1 MSNTKNDRVTVL
13 KTHKLFIKGAY
24 PRGESG
30 RTHALRDVDGG
41 LIGHLCT
48 GSRKDTR
55 EAVEAARAALPA
67 WSAATPYL
75 RGQILHRLAE
85 MLESRAA
92 ELTQAIR
99 DTTGASAKKA
109 RAEVDAGIDRIVCFA
124 GWSDKITS
132 VLGNQNPVAQPF
144 YNFTSPEAVGTIG
157 VIAPESSSFLGFLS
171 LWLPAVC
178 AGNTVVC
185 MASESRPLP
194 ALLVAESMPNSDVPA
209 GVFNLI
215 TGLRKEL
222 LPAFAAH
229 RDLDGLIACANDK
242 EAAGLRELGA
252 DNLKRMRVVAEK
264 TEFTNEHA
272 WEGPE
277 AFRGAVEYKTVWHP
291 MSAE

>member
-1 MSNTKNDRVTVL
+1 MSDNTDERVTVL

-30 RTHALRDVDGG
+30 RTHALRDAEGG
-41 LIGHLCT
+41 LLAHLCT

-55 EAVEAARAALPA
+55 EAVEAARAALA
-67 WSAATPYL
+67 SWSAATPYL
-75 RGQILHRLAE
+75 RGQILYRLAE

-92 ELTQAIR
+92 EIMSAIR
-99 DTTGASAKKA
+99 ETTGRSVKKS
-109 RAEVDAGIDRIVCFA
+109 RAEVHAGIDRIVCFA

-144 YNFTSPEAVGTIG
+144 YNFTSPEPVGTIG
-157 VIAPESSSFLGFLS
+157 VICPENSPFLGFVS
-171 LWLPAVC
+171 MWLPALC

-185 MASESRPLP
+185 MASESLPLP

-229 RDLDGLIACANDK
+229 RDLDGLVASADDK
-242 EAAGLRELGA
+242 ESAMLRELGA
-252 DNLKRMRVVAEK
+252 DNLKRVRVIEVQTDFECK
-264 TEFTNEHA
+264 ET
-272 WEGPE
+272 WEGPK

-291 MSAE
+291 MSVE

>member
-30 RTHALRDVDGG
+30 RTHPLRDVDGG

-55 EAVEAARAALPA
+55 EAVEAARAALPS

-109 RAEVDAGIDRIVCFA
+109 HAEVDAGIDRIVCFA

-229 RDLDGLIACANDK
+229 RDLDGLIACATEK

-252 DNLKRMRVVAEK
+252 DNLKRVRVVAEK
-264 TEFTNEHA
+264 TDFTNEHA

>member
-1 MSNTKNDRVTVL
+1 
-13 KTHKLFIKGAY
+13 
-24 PRGESG
+24 
-30 RTHALRDVDGG
+30 
-41 LIGHLCT
+41 
-48 GSRKDTR
+48 
-55 EAVEAARAALPA
+55 
-67 WSAATPYL
+67 
-75 RGQILHRLAE
+75 

-264 TEFTNEHA
+264 ADFTNDHA
-272 WEGPE
+272 SEGPE

>member
-30 RTHALRDVDGG
+30 RTHALRAVDGG

-132 VLGNQNPVAQPF
+132 VLGNQNPVAGPF
-144 YNFTSPEAVGTIG
+144 FNMSSPEATG
-157 VIAPESSSFLGFLS
+157 VVVLFAGESSPLLGLVS
-171 LWLPAVC
+171 IVAPVIC
-178 AGNTVVC
+178 GGN
-185 MASESRPLP
+185 A
-194 ALLVAESMPNSDVPA
+194 
-209 GVFNLI
+209 
-215 TGLRKEL
+215 
-222 LPAFAAH
+222 
-229 RDLDGLIACANDK
+229 
-242 EAAGLRELGA
+242 
-252 DNLKRMRVVAEK
+252 VVACSPI
-264 TEFTNEHA
+264 A
-272 WEGPE
+272 QS
-277 AFRGAVEYKTVWHP
+277 
-291 MSAE
+291 SATRSAT

>member
-13 KTHKLFIKGAY
+13 KTHKLFIKGAS

-30 RTHALRDVDGG
+30 RTHPLRDVDGG

-55 EAVEAARAALPA
+55 EAVEAARAALPS

-99 DTTGASAKKA
+99 DTTGASPKKA
-109 RAEVDAGIDRIVCFA
+109 HAEVDAGIDRIVCFA

-185 MASESRPLP
+185 MASETRPLP

-229 RDLDGLIACANDK
+229 RDLDGLIACATEK

-252 DNLKRMRVVAEK
+252 DNLKRVRVVAEK
-264 TEFTNEHA
+264 TDFTNEHA

>member
-1 MSNTKNDRVTVL
+1 MSQVSNDRVTVL
-13 KTHKLFIKGAY
+13 KTHKLFIKGAS

-30 RTHALRDVDGG
+30 RTHALRDADGG
-41 LIGHLCT
+41 LLGHLCT
-48 GSRKDTR
+48 GSRKDLR
-55 EAVEAARAALPA
+55 EAVEAARGALPG

-85 MLESRAA
+85 MLEGRAA
-92 ELTQAIR
+92 EIASAIR
-99 DTTGASAKKA
+99 ETTGRSARKA
-109 RAEVDAGIDRIVCFA
+109 QAEVAAGIDRVICFA

-132 VLGNQNPVAQPF
+132 LLGNQNPVAQPF
-144 YNFTSPEAVGTIG
+144 HNFTSPEPVGVIG
-157 VIAPESSSFLGFLS
+157 VIAPEQSSFLGFLS

-185 MASESRPLP
+185 MASEHLPLP
-194 ALLVAESMPNSDVPA
+194 ALLVAESLPNSDLPA
-209 GVFNLI
+209 GVFNLL
-215 TGLRKEL
+215 TGMRKEL

-229 RDLDGLIACANDK
+229 RDIDGLVASADEK
-242 EAAGLRELGA
+242 EAAALREAGA
-252 DNLKRMRVVAEK
+252 DNLKRVHVIRPDADYEDI
-264 TEFTNEHA
+264 HA

>member
-1 MSNTKNDRVTVL
+1 MSNASNDRVTVL

-30 RTHALRDVDGG
+30 RTHALRDADGG
-41 LIGHLCT
+41 LIAHLCT
-48 GSRKDTR
+48 ASRKDTR
-55 EAVEAARAALPA
+55 EAVEAARAALPG

-85 MLESRAA
+85 MLEGRAG
-92 ELTQAIR
+92 ELAKAVA
-99 DTTGASAKKA
+99 DTTGRSAKKA
-109 RAEVDAGIDRIVCFA
+109 RAEVDAGIDRVICFA

-132 VLGNQNPVAQPF
+132 LLGNQNPVAQPF
-144 YNFTSPEAVGTIG
+144 HNFTTPEPIGTIG

-171 LWLPAVC
+171 MWLPAVC

-185 MASESRPLP
+185 MASEHLPLP
-194 ALLVAESMPNSDVPA
+194 ALLVAESMPGSDLPA
-209 GVFNLI
+209 GVFNLL
-215 TGLRKEL
+215 TGTRKEL

-229 RDLDGLIACANDK
+229 RDLDAIVACADDK
-242 EAAGLRELGA
+242 EAAGLREAGA
-252 DNLKRMRVVAEK
+252 DNLKRVRVLPPNTDFEC
-264 TEFTNEHA
+264 ERS

-291 MSAE
+291 MSVE